1 MIDTNHISKIDNTES
16 IRTRLV
22 DMVNSSGNAVAE
34 DTRPLEVRR
43 REETAQYQDKENKK
57 QLENELRELSK
68 KLNDEMKRVGTDLN
82 FSYNENIPG
91 LKVTVKE
98 SNSDKV
104 IREIPSK
111 EAIELMKRM
120 REVIGVIL
128 TNRDSF
134 LLYGLK

>member
-1 MIDTNHISKIDNTES
+1 MINTRDKIDNTDA
-16 IRTRLV
+16 IRTQLV
-22 DMVNSSGNAVAE
+22 NMVNSSGRIAVEA
-34 DTRPLEVRR
+34 TRPSEVRR
-43 REETAQYQDKENKK
+43 QEETAQYQDKENKK

-98 SNSDKV
+98 SNSEKV

-120 REVIGVIL
+120 REVIGVIF
-128 TNRDSF
+128 DKQ
-134 LLYGLK
+134 G